1 MVRTIAFHAIN
12 AGFDSR
18 TIYQDFSTTKRR
30 FYMYKVLAP
39 IYKEAGYDF
48 NGDKIYQ
55 VRWKQVGTARNM
67 QEAKKIV
74 AAPVLEEI

>member
-1 MVRTIAFHAIN
+1 
-12 AGFDSR
+12 
-18 TIYQDFSTTKRR
+18 
-30 FYMYKVLAP
+30 MYKVLAP

-55 VRWKQVGTARNM
+55 IRWKQVGTARNM

-74 AAPVLEEI
+74 AAPVLEEM